1 MGRGLCVLLVDF
13 YLLVG
18 LSAGVA
24 QDLKQCRE
32 KRDQLWQDGRFEE
45 VLEQSTELL
54 ALQQKTFGKNSTEY
68 AATLATMAHAHE
80 RVGNVSAAMD
90 AIDMALDIQE
100 AKVGKNHTSTAH
112 SYMILGKIYV
122 KEGQYAAAAEALRGA
137 KAIIGLLKGEE
148 DVSYWQVQT
157 ELGAAYTAMG
167 LYDIALKI
175 QSECLKKEIA
185 RSGEDSIETAKIRR
199 NLGKVYYGQG
209 EHQKSKA
216 ELEKA
221 VKVLKTKLTGMHPDY
236 VEALNALVSTNYH
249 LGNFDGVIPLYKDM
263 LDMLGDAYGQEHT
276 AFLTAQHNLQ
286 MVNQYVASQTV

>member
-1 MGRGLCVLLVDF
+1 
-13 YLLVG
+13 
-18 LSAGVA
+18 
-24 QDLKQCRE
+24 
-32 KRDQLWQDGRFEE
+32 
-45 VLEQSTELL
+45 
-54 ALQQKTFGKNSTEY
+54 
-68 AATLATMAHAHE
+68 MAHAHE